1 MILPAAAATAGL
13 GVLGYNY
20 LSGRN
25 LVADSWDQF
34 KLVSQPLEYW
44 EDIWRKR
51 PPTQIVACLTTIPSR
66 LPYLDLTLKSLLY
79 QNWALQKIRLHLP
92 EYSQRENAPYIVPE
106 HLKGREWL
114 EVVTCPDYGPATKLI
129 PAVLDLERN
138 QRILVVDDDMLYPAS
153 LTQHLLSASQRYD
166 DWVTCSSG
174 WVVPD
179 DLIDRPTTLWDNLRQ
194 KAPVPVKCTRV
205 REPYPIDIVQGYSG
219 FLTRPAFYDRARLLD
234 YSGAP
239 EACRWVDDVWLS
251 AQCIVPK
258 AVFPAPRYCFERW
271 KMRAM
276 MKAGSLGRKNRGDGN
291 PLTRNNTI
299 AIRHLQDNWLNAL
312 PGGSLEQKPNP
323 LGHS

>member
-1 MILPAAAATAGL
+1 MILPALAATAGL
-13 GVLGYNY
+13 GVLGYNH

-25 LVADSWDQF
+25 LIADSWDQF

-44 EDIWRKR
+44 EDLWRKR
-51 PPTQIVACLTTIPSR
+51 PPTQIIACLTTIPSR
-66 LPYLDLTLKSLLY
+66 LPYLELTLKSLLY

-92 EYSQRENAPYIVPE
+92 EYSEREKTAYVVPE
-106 HLKGREWL
+106 VLRGREWL
-114 EVVTCPDYGPATKLI
+114 EIVTCPDFGPATKLV
-129 PAVLDLERN
+129 PAVLDLPKD

-153 LTQHLLSASQRYD
+153 LTQHLLSHSQRYP

-179 DLIDRPTTLWDNLRQ
+179 DLVDRPTTLWDNLRQ

-219 FLTRPAFYDRARLLD
+219 FLTLPRFYDPTRLLD

-239 EACRWVDDVWLS
+239 DACRWVDDVWLS

-271 KMRAM
+271 KMRTM
-276 MKAGSLGRKNRGDGN
+276 MKAGSLGRLNRGDGD

-299 AIRHLQDNWLNAL
+299 AIRHLKENWLNAL
-312 PGGSLEQKPNP
+312 PGGRTEQNPNP